1 MKNFKLILGLIIIS
15 FALTLLSQE
24 NNLKGELI
32 RIGDLFWD
40 IKLDKSREIVWEE
53 AVKYCAQRGMRLP
66 SKEELISCQDELSK
80 LEDDKDI
87 YLKDKI
93 GQAYRIHRKYW
104 SSTEYEKDSSQAW
117 SVSIRPA
124 PQFQS
129 SSLQVRKSYKYLN
142 VRCVK
147 DADKH

>member
-80 LEDDKDI
+80 LDDKDI

-93 GQAYRIHRKYW
+93 GQAYRIH
-104 SSTEYEKDSSQAW
+104 
-117 SVSIRPA
+117 
-124 PQFQS
+124 QFQS